1 MSAFEFI
8 HRMLH
13 SYCMHLCRPYIS
25 ALVKA
30 SQKAFLNEKPLKVRL
45 DQNGKVS
52 EQDVTVVDV
61 VLGLH
66 GSQSQLRK

>member
-1 MSAFEFI
+1 MI
-8 HRMLH
+8 H
-13 SYCMHLCRPYIS
+13 SYCVHLCRPYMS

-45 DQNGKVS
+45 DQKGKVS

-61 VLGLH
+61 VLGLY
-66 GSQSQLRK
+66 GSQSHLKK

>member
-1 MSAFEFI
+1 
-8 HRMLH
+8 MLQ
-13 SYCMHLCRPYIS
+13 SYCVHLCGPYMS

-45 DQNGKVS
+45 DQKGKVS

-66 GSQSQLRK
+66 GSQSHLKSGSI